1 MAEFVDEQQQPMV
14 PHQPIP
20 NPQQQQQQQHP
31 HQPQSIAAIVSA
43 GESDHPNH
51 STEDDDDAEDDE
63 TLKYTTDDQ
72 LYGANLDDEDEA
84 WVYQNLRSGIAE
96 SVDVRRHPEP
106 HQPLPQEQHPQLPLE
121 RAKLLKP
128 RDSDAVLSCPCCF
141 TIVCMDCQQHETY
154 QNQYRAMFVMNICL
168 THKLIYD
175 THSKQL
181 VELTTTTTTTTQ
193 SKPMALDGDDTAE
206 VYYSVHCLQCK
217 TQVAALDM
225 KEEVYHFFG
234 CLASS

>member
-1 MAEFVDEQQQPMV
+1 MAELVDEQHQPVV
-14 PHQPIP
+14 PHQQIN
-20 NPQQQQQQQHP
+20 NPPQQQHP
-31 HQPQSIAAIVSA
+31 QQPQSIAAIVSA
-43 GESDHPNH
+43 GESDHQNH
-51 STEDDDDAEDDE
+51 STEDDNDDDDDE
-63 TLKYTTDDQ
+63 ALKYTTDDQ

-96 SVDVRRHPEP
+96 SVDVRRQPEP
-106 HQPLPQEQHPQLPLE
+106 HQPVPQEHQQLPLE

-168 THKLIYD
+168 TYQLIYD

-181 VELTTTTTTTTQ
+181 VELTTTTRA
-193 SKPMALDGDDTAE
+193 KAMDLDDDDTAE
-206 VYYSVHCLQCK
+206 VYYSVHCLQCN